1 MDEGLREAPRH
12 VPLLRTRAQLLRGR
26 AEVVVFS
33 RDNHMVFQPLLPD
46 VAGSSLNPRAVAP
59 PLRQL
64 LPGAMCRLALPQSRR
79 LQANYV
85 LYWAILSDACRRG
98 LAAFAD
104 RSFDY
109 VILSETLQAI
119 HRQEPLL
126 KEMLRVG
133 REAIVSFPN
142 FGYWRA
148 RIQIAF
154 SGRMPVS
161 RELPYQW
168 YDTPN
173 VHHCTLV
180 DFEELC
186 AKLGFRVLERVVLK
200 NGGTVSF
207 LPNLLGANALY
218 RVSA

>member
-1 MDEGLREAPRH
+1 VTETDTITRWVARGARVLDLGCGDGTLLGHLWEARQAPGYGVEIDDAKVLACLRNDVNVLQMDLE
-12 VPLLRTRAQLLRGR
+12 
-26 AEVVVFS
+26 
-33 RDNHMVFQPLLPD
+33 D
-46 VAGSSLNPRAVAP
+46 
-59 PLRQL
+59 
-64 LPGAMCRLALPQSRR
+64 
-79 LQANYV
+79 
-85 LYWAILSDACRRG
+85 G
-98 LAAFAD
+98 LATFGD

-142 FGYWRA
+142 FGYWKARA
-148 RIQIAF
+148 QIALA
-154 SGRMPVS
+154 GHMPVS
-161 RELPYQW
+161 KELPYQW

-180 DFEELC
+180 DFESLC
-186 AKLGFRVLERVVLK
+186 SKLGFRVLERVVLT
-200 NGGTVSF
+200 GGVPVSV
-207 LPNLLGANALY
+207 LPNLLGALVIY

>member
-1 MDEGLREAPRH
+1 MTEAGTIERW
-12 VPLLRTRAQLLRGR
+12 VAQGARVLDLGCGDGTLLK
-26 AEVVVFS
+26 
-33 RDNHMVFQPLLPD
+33 
-46 VAGSSLNPRAVAP
+46 
-59 PLRQL
+59 
-64 LPGAMCRLALPQSRR
+64 RLWQSRQAPGYGVEIDDAKVLECIR
-79 LQANYV
+79 NDVNVLQMD
-85 LYWAILSDACRRG
+85 LEDG

-119 HRQEPLL
+119 HHQEPLL

-148 RIQIAF
+148 RIQIALA
-154 SGRMPVS
+154 GHMPVS
-161 RELPYQW
+161 KELPYQW

-180 DFEELC
+180 DFEALC
-186 AKLGFRVLERVVLK
+186 DKLGFKVLERLVLTD
-200 NGGTVSF
+200 GQPVSA
-207 LPNLLGANALY
+207 LPNLLGSLAVY

>member
-1 MDEGLREAPRH
+1 MTEAGIIANWIAPGSR
-12 VPLLRTRAQLLRGR
+12 VLDLGCGDGKLLKHLWQTRQAPGYGVEIDDVKAIACIYNDVNVLQLDL
-26 AEVVVFS
+26 E
-33 RDNHMVFQPLLPD
+33 D
-46 VAGSSLNPRAVAP
+46 
-59 PLRQL
+59 
-64 LPGAMCRLALPQSRR
+64 
-79 LQANYV
+79 
-85 LYWAILSDACRRG
+85 G

-104 RSFDY
+104 QSFDY

-119 HRQEPLL
+119 HHQEPLL

-154 SGRMPVS
+154 AGHMPVS
-161 RELPYQW
+161 KELPYQW

-180 DFEELC
+180 DFEALC
-186 AKLGFRVLERVVLK
+186 DKLGFKVLERLVLTD
-200 NGGTVSF
+200 GQPVSA
-207 LPNLLGANALY
+207 LPNLLGSLAVY

>member
-1 MDEGLREAPRH
+1 MTESETIARW
-12 VPLLRTRAQLLRGR
+12 VT
-26 AEVVVFS
+26 
-33 RDNHMVFQPLLPD
+33 
-46 VAGSSLNPRAVAP
+46 
-59 PLRQL
+59 
-64 LPGAMCRLALPQSRR
+64 PGARVLDLGCGDGKLLKHLWQTRQAPGYGVEIDDAKVIECIRNDVNV
-79 LQANYV
+79 LQ
-85 LYWAILSDACRRG
+85 LDLEDG

-119 HRQEPLL
+119 HRQEPLM

-142 FGYWRA
+142 FGFWKA

-154 SGRMPVS
+154 AGHMPVS
-161 RELPYQW
+161 KELPYQW

-173 VHHCTLV
+173 VHHCTLI
-180 DFEELC
+180 DFEGLC
-186 AKLGFRVLERVVLK
+186 TKLGLRILERVVLRDG
-200 NGGTVSF
+200 NPVSV
-207 LPNLLGANALY
+207 LPNLLGSLAIY

>member
-1 MDEGLREAPRH
+1 VTEIEVISGWIAPRSR
-12 VPLLRTRAQLLRGR
+12 VLDLGCGDGTLLRHLWHEKRAPGYGVEIDDAHVLECIRNDVNVLQMDLEDGLS
-26 AEVVVFS
+26 AF
-33 RDNHMVFQPLLPD
+33 RD
-46 VAGSSLNPRAVAP
+46 G
-59 PLRQL
+59 
-64 LPGAMCRLALPQSRR
+64 
-79 LQANYV
+79 
-85 LYWAILSDACRRG
+85 
-98 LAAFAD
+98 
-104 RSFDY
+104 SFDS

-126 KEMLRVG
+126 KDMLRVG

-154 SGRMPVS
+154 AGHMPVS
-161 RELPYQW
+161 KELPYQW

-180 DFEELC
+180 DFEALC
-186 AKLGFRVLERVVLK
+186 EKLRIRILERVVLRD
-200 NGGTVSF
+200 GSPVAV
-207 LPNLLGANALY
+207 LPNLLGSLAVY

>member
-1 MDEGLREAPRH
+1 MTEPEYITDWVAQGARVLDLGCGDGKLLKRLWQAKQVPGYGVEIDDKH
-12 VPLLRTRAQLLRGR
+12 VV
-26 AEVVVFS
+26 ECIK
-33 RDNHMVFQPLLPD
+33 ND
-46 VAGSSLNPRAVAP
+46 VNV
-59 PLRQL
+59 
-64 LPGAMCRLALPQSRR
+64 
-79 LQANYV
+79 LQMN
-85 LYWAILSDACRRG
+85 LEDG

-119 HRQEPLL
+119 HKQEPLL

-133 REAIVSFPN
+133 REAIISFPN
-142 FGYWRA
+142 FGYWKA
-148 RIQIAF
+148 RIQIALA
-154 SGRMPVS
+154 GHMPVS
-161 RELPYQW
+161 KELPYQW

-180 DFEELC
+180 DFEALC
-186 AKLGFRVLERVVLK
+186 TKLNFKVLERVVLK

-207 LPNLLGANALY
+207 MPNLLGANALY